1 MGCLKDMAH
10 GAGYQYLEQEAPIEL
25 MQRVSKASRPECW
38 PRPWGNRW
46 VVGKLMV
53 VRDYLVWRGFE
64 VTKFILGSA
73 ERFVLLER
81 TQMDRSGQGTHR

>member
-1 MGCLKDMAH
+1 MAH